1 MCLLNMQPENFST
14 NKKNRKILKRVCSG
28 VCVLGGGGGGGL
40 REVPEIDY
48 NIPLAILS
56 SLSRLYSTFMQ

>member
-28 VCVLGGGGGGGL
+28 VCVLGGGGGGGVAFGKYL
-40 REVPEIDY
+40 RLI
-48 NIPLAILS
+48 II
-56 SLSRLYSTFMQ
+56 FH